1 MPSIPPHR
9 RRQVVKS
16 AGPVYACVL
25 STLVLRQR
33 ISRNVW
39 LSLLPIIGGV
49 GLATLKELS
58 FAWAALIGAVVSDL
72 TLALRNVYSKLSM
85 DGKGSAK
92 QPKLSPANTF
102 GLVTCLS
109 VAPAT
114 ALALA
119 VEGPT
124 ALSVWRAA
132 VPTRSAA
139 TALLAQIV
147 LTGLYFYGYSE
158 VAMKA
163 LSNVHP
169 VTHAIG
175 NTLRRVVIMV
185 VCIFFFRTP
194 ISTLGAVGSGIAI
207 AGSYIYAMVKTFEK
221 QQAEKDALAAATAVQ
236 AGGGASAPAASES
249 GGAAEPPAKSAVEQP
264 LLPVMKL
271 AGWGALQLRRL
282 QLIRYRRMRSADA
295 GDAGGDDE

>member
-1 MPSIPPHR
+1 MPSIPPHH

-163 LSNVHP
+163 LN
-169 VTHAIG
+169 
-175 NTLRRVVIMV
+175 NLRRVVIMV

-221 QQAEKDALAAATAVQ
+221 QQAEKEALAAATAVQ

-271 AGWGALQLRRL
+271 AGWGTLQLRRL
-282 QLIRYRRMRSADA
+282 QSIRYRRMRSADA
-295 GDAGGDDE
+295 GDADGDDE